1 MGIKK
6 IKHKKVRVTKEK
18 NINKEKQYT
27 NDRIK
32 RDKLDKVGEIDKIT
46 EDQIRNRKI
55 RKKK

>member
-1 MGIKK
+1 MP
-6 IKHKKVRVTKEK
+6 KEK